1 MDSILTTIKKL
12 LGVSEE
18 DKSFDTDIIIHINS
32 TFRHLHQLGVGPY
45 ECFKIEDDLATWN
58 QFITDEDALDD
69 VKTYIY
75 LKVKIVFDPPLSSTH
90 LGALKDSIKEYEWRL
105 HIEE

>member
-1 MDSILTTIKKL
+1 MESILTSIKKL
-12 LGVSEE
+12 LGVSES

-45 ECFKIEDDLATWN
+45 ECFKIEDDLAVWN
-58 QFITDEDALDD
+58 DFITAEDDLDD

-75 LKVKIVFDPPLSSTH
+75 MKVKLIFDPPINSAH
-90 LGALKDSIKEYEWRL
+90 LGALKESIKEFEWRL